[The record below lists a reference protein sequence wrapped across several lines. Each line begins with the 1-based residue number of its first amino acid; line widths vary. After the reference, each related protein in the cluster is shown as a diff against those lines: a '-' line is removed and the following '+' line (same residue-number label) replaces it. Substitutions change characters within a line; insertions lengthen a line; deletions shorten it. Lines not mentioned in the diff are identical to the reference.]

1 MSIEMALARH
11 VVYRR
16 ITKNEEKATEVQKLA
31 PFEYP
36 ECNGRP
42 ASSSYN
48 WVLTDYIGYRFAK
61 LLRITDEDIRQ
72 KQKNSSI
79 IEPK

>member
-1 MSIEMALARH
+1 MALARRI
-11 VVYRR
+11 VY
-16 ITKNEEKATEVQKLA
+16 QKIVKSEA
-31 PFEYP
+31 KETSEIKKPSIFEYP
-36 ECNGRP
+36 ECSGHP

-48 WVLTDYIGYRFAK
+48 WVLTDYLGYRFAK
-61 LLRITDEDIRQ
+61 LLSVTDEDIRQ